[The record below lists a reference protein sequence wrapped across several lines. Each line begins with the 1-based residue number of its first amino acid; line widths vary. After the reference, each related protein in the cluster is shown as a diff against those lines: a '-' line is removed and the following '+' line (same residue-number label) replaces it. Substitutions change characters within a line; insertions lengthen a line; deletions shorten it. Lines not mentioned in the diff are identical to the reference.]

1 MSPKSSGKIK
11 SALNC
16 RRERKKLTV
25 AKPVLEVTFPPV
37 APKATSRAIKKS
49 VQEMK
54 VDMWRWELRRKAPA
68 NQFGYRGG
76 WSAAGSSRR

>member
-25 AKPVLEVTFPPV
+25 AKPVLEVTFPPPPQWLQKPPV
-37 APKATSRAIKKS
+37 EPSRKVFKK
-49 VQEMK
+49 
-54 VDMWRWELRRKAPA
+54 
-68 NQFGYRGG
+68 
-76 WSAAGSSRR
+76 